1 MPEFPDDPDVRCM
14 LALKA
19 GRTAS
24 LDEVIE
30 RHAERLRRFLAR
42 QRVSPEDA
50 EDILQETFANVWRAR
65 ARWRPEARF
74 STWLYR
80 IAVNLMLS
88 RLRTRQRERPAESI
102 VEDVPA
108 RGGKPSTRI
117 ERAEAR
123 LRVRR
128 AVDALPEQQR
138 LALTLRCYE
147 EQSYIEIADVLGI
160 SMEAVKSV
168 LFRARENLKQSLSFD
183 MDNILV
189 LLESGDGP
197 EEVRA

>member
-1 MPEFPDDPDVRCM
+1 MRCM

-42 QRVSPEDA
+42 QRVTPEDA

-88 RLRTRQRERPAESI
+88 RMRTRQRERPAEAL
-102 VEDVPA
+102 VEEVPA
-108 RGGKPSTRI
+108 RGGKPSLRI

-123 LRVRR
+123 ARVRQ
-128 AVDALPEQQR
+128 AVEELPEQQR

-147 EQSYIEIADVLGI
+147 ERTYIEIADVLGI

-168 LFRARENLKQSLSFD
+168 LFRARENLKQALSFD
-183 MDNILV
+183 MDNIHV
-189 LLESGDGP
+189 LMESGDGP

>member
-19 GRTAS
+19 GRTGC
-24 LDEVIE
+24 LDEVID
-30 RHAERLRRFLAR
+30 RHAERLRRFLVR
-42 QRVSPEDA
+42 QRISPEDA

-65 ARWRPEARF
+65 ARWQPEARF

-88 RLRTRQRERPAESI
+88 RLRTHQRERPREAL
-102 VEDVPA
+102 VADVAA
-108 RGGKPSTRI
+108 RECRPSTRL
-117 ERAEAR
+117 ERSEAR
-123 LRVRR
+123 VRVRQ

-147 EQSYIEIADVLGI
+147 ERTYNEIADVLGV
-160 SMEAVKSV
+160 SMEAVKSL
-168 LFRARENLKQSLSFD
+168 LFRARENLKQALSFD
-183 MDNILV
+183 MDNVLV